1 MLHRRSVLKA
11 FGAMPM
17 AWLAGVSVTSAAA
30 PILTLRGGF
39 AKAGADGSV
48 ACDLASLDALP
59 QTAFETTTPWHKGAV
74 RFSGVSLKDY
84 LAAFGAIPTTIRL
97 VALNDY
103 VVDADVAELL
113 AGEALLATRQ
123 DGETM
128 PVSDKGP
135 VFLVFPFDSRS
146 ELQHQ
151 TYYSRAVWQLT
162 EIDIV
167 A

>member
-1 MLHRRSVLKA
+1 MITRREFMS
-11 FGAMPM
+11 G
-17 AWLAGVSVTSAAA
+17 SAALA
-30 PILTLRGGF
+30 ALPFLDPEAVRAGEPILTLQGHF
-39 AKAGADGSV
+39 DKAESNSRAQSSLGD
-48 ACDLASLDALP
+48 LDALP
-59 QTAFETTTPWHKGAV
+59 QTAFSTTTPWHQGVVK
-74 RFSGVSLKDY
+74 FSGVALKDY
-84 LAAFGAIPTTIRL
+84 MAAFGARAKSIRM

-103 VVDADVAELL
+103 SVDGEVADLVA
-113 AGEALLATRQ
+113 AGALLATRQ
-123 DGETM
+123 NDQPM

-162 EIDIV
+162 EIDIL